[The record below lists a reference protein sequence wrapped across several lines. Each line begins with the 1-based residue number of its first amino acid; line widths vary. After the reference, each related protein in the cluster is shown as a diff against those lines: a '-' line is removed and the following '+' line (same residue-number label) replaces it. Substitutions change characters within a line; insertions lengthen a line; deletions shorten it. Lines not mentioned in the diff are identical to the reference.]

1 MNEQHRTD
9 HEKRPG
15 LRCNERFEVDRLRT
29 DHGDQRERRQ
39 DTGPRPADAADPRP
53 AVEDHFDADEQADH
67 EQARSWPR
75 LGDHQA
81 EEERDSAV
89 EQAPAPAGEVQGHRR
104 DDPEDPGSISN
115 LSRLFGG
122 TGSNRYEYLQNAP
135 VNISGGSGTDTV
147 VINGTAIADTFII
160 TEKFVAGGGRVTYF
174 KGIEKLEVKL
184 SEDPDV
190 GNDRLLKFLKE
201 LEIRDRLAGMTES
214 QILSHFEKS
223 LLDGSNQA
231 LLDAILNAPP
241 GFEMLSPKL
250 LKKLK
255 RIRGKH
261 YYPEVVAQLESM
273 QEMNAIIVKM
283 FTIVR
288 AELDKLRRKYLPI
301 YIVEKS
307 A

>member
-1 MNEQHRTD
+1 MLEKLIPQLRLQVAKAHKILPEDIADSVEKVYNDILLMRDFTMNEFERIQDDTS
-9 HEKRPG
+9 
-15 LRCNERFEVDRLRT
+15 LRENDRNIA
-29 DHGDQRERRQ
+29 RRQ
-39 DTGPRPADAADPRP
+39 VLEKAITKLEMLKSRRSAADLI
-53 AVEDHFDADEQADH
+53 E
-67 EQARSWPR
+67 R
-75 LGDHQA
+75 LEA
-81 EEERDSAV
+81 
-89 EQAPAPAGEVQGHRR
+89 
-104 DDPEDPGSISN
+104 
-115 LSRLFGG
+115 
-122 TGSNRYEYLQNAP
+122 
-135 VNISGGSGTDTV
+135 
-147 VINGTAIADTFII
+147 
-160 TEKFVAGGGRVTYF
+160 
-174 KGIEKLEVKL
+174 KL
-184 SEDPDV
+184 SEEPD
-190 GNDRLLKFLKE
+190 GGDDRLLKFLKE

-261 YYPEVVAQLESM
+261 YYPEVVAQLESL

>member
-1 MNEQHRTD
+1 MLEKLIPQLRLQVAKAHKILPEEIADSVEKVYNDILLMRDFTMNEF
-9 HEKRPG
+9 
-15 LRCNERFEVDRLRT
+15 ERIQSDRNLNANDRNIA
-29 DHGDQRERRQ
+29 RRQ
-39 DTGPRPADAADPRP
+39 
-53 AVEDHFDADEQADH
+53 VLEK
-67 EQARSWPR
+67 
-75 LGDHQA
+75 
-81 EEERDSAV
+81 
-89 EQAPAPAGEVQGHRR
+89 
-104 DDPEDPGSISN
+104 
-115 LSRLFGG
+115 
-122 TGSNRYEYLQNAP
+122 
-135 VNISGGSGTDTV
+135 
-147 VINGTAIADTFII
+147 AIT
-160 TEKFVAGGGRVTYF
+160 
-174 KGIEKLEVKL
+174 KLEMLKSRRSATDLIERLEAKL
-184 SEDPDV
+184 SEDPDA

-255 RIRGKH
+255 RVRGKH
-261 YYPEVVAQLESM
+261 YYPEVVAQLESL

>member
-1 MNEQHRTD
+1 MLEKLIPQLRLQVAKAHKILPEEIADSVEKVYNDILLMRDFTMNEF
-9 HEKRPG
+9 
-15 LRCNERFEVDRLRT
+15 ERIQSDRNLNANDRNIA
-29 DHGDQRERRQ
+29 RRQ
-39 DTGPRPADAADPRP
+39 
-53 AVEDHFDADEQADH
+53 VLEK
-67 EQARSWPR
+67 
-75 LGDHQA
+75 
-81 EEERDSAV
+81 
-89 EQAPAPAGEVQGHRR
+89 
-104 DDPEDPGSISN
+104 
-115 LSRLFGG
+115 
-122 TGSNRYEYLQNAP
+122 
-135 VNISGGSGTDTV
+135 
-147 VINGTAIADTFII
+147 AIT
-160 TEKFVAGGGRVTYF
+160 
-174 KGIEKLEVKL
+174 KLEMLKSRRSATDLIERLEAKL
-184 SEDPDV
+184 SEDPDA

-255 RIRGKH
+255 RVRGKH